1 MRDQLRIDLG
11 LLPEDSEGLIDLIRA
26 IRGVQLAVF
35 FEELPDG
42 KIRVSM
48 RSKDRELD
56 VCRIAM
62 EFGGGGHALA
72 AGIRMKGPL
81 EDAKPL
87 VLGAIR
93 RRIDEVRNGA

>member
-1 MRDQLRIDLG
+1 
-11 LLPEDSEGLIDLIRA
+11 
-26 IRGVQLAVF
+26 VF

-48 RSKDRELD
+48 RSKDRVLD
-56 VCRIAM
+56 VCKIAT

-81 EDAKPL
+81 EAAKSI
-87 VLGAIR
+87 VLTAIR
-93 RRIDEVRNGA
+93 KRVEETSKHS